1 MYRTVAAISMSGN
14 TAYEIRFTGT
24 GNGITHAKCMASHW
38 TSSYDLIRESYL
50 ATDSY
55 SGMSIHDQINRTSGT
70 QGAWSFSRPSNGQT
84 GYQSHLV
91 INKSAGSYG
100 GGMIGCIVLEA
111 DRPYEL
117 LSIT

>member
-1 MYRTVAAISMSGN
+1 
-14 TAYEIRFTGT
+14 
-24 GNGITHAKCMASHW
+24 MASHW

-50 ATDSY
+50 AHDAY
-55 SGMSIHDQINRTSGT
+55 SGLSVHDQINRTSGA
-70 QGAWSFSRPSNGQT
+70 QGAWTFSRPGQGST

-100 GGMIGCIVLEA
+100 GGMVGCIVLES